1 LKIVANAKSAR
12 RFPTAWLTHRVDL
25 QIVSLPSSPMP
36 EIMLDRFQQL
46 DRLLVSTEQMQ
57 QIESK
62 VFAAGMPIAALME
75 KVGGLIARRFQVLY
89 PLTTGSSK
97 YRRVGVLVGMGH
109 NGGDALVVARELYF
123 QGYEVAIYVPSEELR
138 ELTHQHYAYVSS
150 LGVRLVDDVD
160 ELADCDVII
169 DGLFGFGLNREIT
182 GILFESIEL
191 VTKLAI
197 PIVSIDLPS
206 GIHTDTGAVLGI
218 AIRATHTLCLGLWKL
233 AFVQEQAIEYLGR
246 TELIDFDLPLAD
258 IYNVLGESPTITRM
272 TNNRSITN
280 LPLHRSPITHKY
292 QQGHLLLI
300 VGSTQYSGAAILAS
314 LGARATGVGML
325 SIAVPQSLKPLVSN
339 YLPEAL
345 IISCPET
352 EAGTIKSLPE
362 LDFSKYQAI
371 ACGCGLTV
379 GLASPRENRP
389 SKIIKQILAANC
401 PIVLDADALNI
412 IAKLGIETTISK
424 RTHPTILTPHLGEF
438 KRLFLKIPTT
448 NKLTAAIAAA
458 QASQVIILLK
468 GARTVIAGTDGNS
481 IVIPNSTPALARG
494 GSGDVLTGL
503 IGGLIA
509 TNSREDLSISEIVAT
524 AAWWHSQAGILA
536 ANERGD
542 LGVDPLTLIQYLTT
556 VIHNTSQSG

>member
-1 LKIVANAKSAR
+1 
-12 RFPTAWLTHRVDL
+12 
-25 QIVSLPSSPMP
+25 
-36 EIMLDRFQQL
+36 MLSRAQSL

-62 VFAAGMPIAALME
+62 VFAAGMPVAALME

-89 PLTTGSSK
+89 PRST
-97 YRRVGVLVGMGH
+97 YQRVGILVGMGH
-109 NGGDALVVARELYF
+109 NGGDALVVARELYCK
-123 QGYEVAIYVPSEELR
+123 GYQVAIYVPSEQLS
-138 ELTHQHYAYVSS
+138 ELTNQHYCYISS
-150 LGVRLVDDVD
+150 LGVKIVDDARG
-160 ELADCDVII
+160 LADCEALV

-182 GILFESIEL
+182 GSLFDTIEL
-191 VTKLAI
+191 INQLAV
-197 PIVSIDLPS
+197 PVVSIDLPS
-206 GIHTDTGAVLGI
+206 GIHGDTGSVLGT

-233 AFVQEQAIEYLGR
+233 AFIQEQAIAYLGK

-258 IYNVLGESPTITRM
+258 INSILGEHTTITRM
-272 TNNRSITN
+272 TTDRAITN
-280 LPLHRSPITHKY
+280 LPLYRSPVTHKY

-300 VGSTQYSGAAILAS
+300 VGSEQYSGAAILAS

-325 SIAVPQSLKPLVSN
+325 SIAVPKSLKPTLLN

-371 ACGCGLTV
+371 ACGCGLTDR
-379 GLASPRENRP
+379 A
-389 SKIIKQILAANC
+389 SKIVKQILSANC

-412 IAKLGIETTISK
+412 ISKLDIETTIAT
-424 RTHPTILTPHLGEF
+424 RTQPTILTPHTGEF
-438 KRLFLKIPTT
+438 KRLFTKIPTT
-448 NKLTAAIAAA
+448 NKLVAASAAA
-458 QASQVIILLK
+458 QSSQAIILLK
-468 GARTVIAGTDGNS
+468 GARTVIAGGDGRS

-509 TNSREDLSISEIVAT
+509 TNSQPDLDLSEVVAT

-536 ANERGD
+536 ASERGD
-542 LGVDPLTLIQYLTT
+542 LGVDPLTLTQYLSN
-556 VIHNTSQSG
+556 VIHTAK

>member
-1 LKIVANAKSAR
+1 
-12 RFPTAWLTHRVDL
+12 
-25 QIVSLPSSPMP
+25 MP
-36 EIMLDRFQQL
+36 EIMLDRSQQL

-62 VFAAGMPIAALME
+62 VFAAGMPVAALME
-75 KVGGLIARRFQVLY
+75 KVGGIIARRFQVFY
-89 PLTTGSSK
+89 PRTSGATR
-97 YRRVGVLVGMGH
+97 YQRVGVLVGMGH

-123 QGYEVAIYVPSEELR
+123 QGYDIAIYVPSEELR
-138 ELTHQHYAYVSS
+138 ELTNQHYAYVSS
-150 LGVRLVDDVD
+150 LGIKIVD
-160 ELADCDVII
+160 EVAELATCDVIV

-191 VTKLAI
+191 INKLAI

-206 GIHTDTGAVLGI
+206 GIHTDTGTVLGT
-218 AIRATHTLCLGLWKL
+218 AIRATHTFCLGLWKL
-233 AFVQEQAIEYLGR
+233 AFIQEQAIEYLGK

-258 IYNVLGESPTITRM
+258 IYSVLGESPTITRM
-272 TNNRSITN
+272 TTDRAITN
-280 LPLHRSPITHKY
+280 LPINRSPITHKY

-300 VGSTQYSGAAILAS
+300 VGSTQYAGAAILAG

-325 SIAVPQSLKPLVSN
+325 SIAVPQSLKPLLSN

-352 EAGTIKSLPE
+352 ATGTIKSLPE
-362 LDFSKYQAI
+362 LDFTKYQAI
-371 ACGCGLTV
+371 ACGCGLTD
-379 GLASPRENRP
+379 RP
-389 SKIIKQILAANC
+389 SKIVKQILAVNC
-401 PIVLDADALNI
+401 PIILDADALNI
-412 IAKLGIETTISK
+412 IAKLGLETTISK

-458 QASQVIILLK
+458 QASQAIILLK
-468 GARTVIAGTDGNS
+468 GARTVIAQPDGRS
-481 IVIPNSTPALARG
+481 IVISDSTPALARG
-494 GSGDVLTGL
+494 GSGDVLMGL
-503 IGGLIA
+503 IGGLTA
-509 TNSREDLSISEIVAT
+509 TNSREDLTTSEIVAT